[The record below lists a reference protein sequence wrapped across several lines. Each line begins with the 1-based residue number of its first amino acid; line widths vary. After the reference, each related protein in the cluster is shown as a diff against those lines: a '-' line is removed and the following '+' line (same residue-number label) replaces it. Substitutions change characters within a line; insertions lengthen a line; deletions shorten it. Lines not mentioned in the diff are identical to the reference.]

1 MDVTS
6 FFTRLIQPPKGK
18 GKEKAIDDIADF
30 DAAWNGIKVS
40 CWTCSQSL
48 RESDLRLCSSIQTKD
63 SCPSG

>member
-30 DAAWNGIKVS
+30 DAAWNGIKVG
-40 CWTCSQSL
+40 CV
-48 RESDLRLCSSIQTKD
+48 RED
-63 SCPSG
+63 